1 MEEEQMQPTTILTY
15 RDGCPCADDVA
26 GDESLLTFTSNELAQ
41 QYAQLG
47 RQRAELVA
55 VTVGIEAIREIVRAT
70 PGIKM
75 VAIVSGLGP
84 LVPVAGGKKGREA
97 TKVYLKRHA
106 FLSLYGE

>member
-1 MEEEQMQPTTILTY
+1 MEEKMKPTTLLTY
-15 RDGCPCADDVA
+15 GDGCPCADDVA
-26 GDESLLTFTSNELAQ
+26 GDESLLTFTSRELAQ

-55 VTVGIEAIREIVRAT
+55 VTVGEAAIREIVRT
-70 PGIKM
+70 NPGIKV
-75 VAIVSGLGP
+75 VAIVTGLGP

-97 TKVYLKRHA
+97 SKVYLKRHA